1 MARNCVT
8 HPWATFCMA
17 SLTHKDYICCGIS
30 VSYYGMET
38 AIEELQRRHPNLDRM
53 MCETLLKLHEQGK
66 LDKYAPRLDEKPP
79 PPDACIL
86 RDAITVEN
94 KFSPHTVKQDGTG
107 NLVPND
113 LSG

>member
-1 MARNCVT
+1 MAN
-8 HPWATFCMA
+8 ATRPEKNNVRVFQ
-17 SLTHKDYICCGIS
+17 S
-30 VSYYGMET
+30 ME
-38 AIEELQRRHPNLDRM
+38 AQIEALQRDFPSPDRM